1 MRLFSLMFTAAC
13 TLLLTACPSSSPDET
28 ASAPSGSPQVLRV
41 GFIPSENMEEIQ
53 KNAQPLVDM
62 MSKKLGLEIQP
73 FVATDYT
80 GVVEAFR
87 ANKLDAAFLTP
98 ASYVM
103 ANSEAGVKVILK
115 AQRGD
120 NPFYYSIIF
129 THKDTGINTL
139 ADFKGKTFAF
149 GDTLSTAGYIFPLTL
164 FQKQGINP
172 NSDFENVI
180 FSGGHDATV
189 LAVLN
194 KKVAGGATYANDP
207 TGKDA
212 AWKHLLKPEEAAQLK
227 VVSVSEAI
235 PSDNICIS
243 KELPAE
249 TAEKVRSF
257 FLEMGK
263 DPAGRQL
270 LEKLYRIQQFVPAT
284 DDDYKGIRA
293 AFSTSGIELRKQLG
307 APKS

>member
-28 ASAPSGSPQVLRV
+28 AASPSGNPKVLRV

-62 MSKKLGLEIQP
+62 MSKKIGLEIQP

-115 AQRGD
+115 AQRGE
-120 NPFYYSIIF
+120 NPFYYSIVF
-129 THKDTGINTL
+129 THKDSGVNTL
-139 ADFKGKTFAF
+139 SDFKGKTFAF
-149 GDTLSTAGYIFPLTL
+149 GDTLSTAGYIYPLTL
-164 FQKQGINP
+164 FHKQGINP
-172 NSDFENVI
+172 NSDFDNVI

-194 KKVAGGATYANDP
+194 KKVTGGATYANDP
-207 TGKDA
+207 QGKDA
-212 AWKHLLKPEEAAQLK
+212 AWKHLLKPEEASQLK
-227 VVSVSEAI
+227 VIAVSEPI
-235 PSDNICIS
+235 PADNISIS
-243 KELPAE
+243 KDLSPE
-249 TAEKVRSF
+249 TAEKVQRF
-257 FLEMGK
+257 FLDISK
-263 DPAGRQL
+263 DPAGQAL
-270 LEKLYRIQQFVPAT
+270 IQKLYRIDAFVPAT

-293 AFSTSGIELRKQLG
+293 AFSTSGIELRKELG
-307 APKS
+307 APKG